1 MTNFNTIIDDIFPLV
16 DKTEYINALASYQL
30 LIIDDL
36 GVERNSE
43 YALGIIF
50 SVIDRRIRSGRPLI
64 IATNLPLSQIKSE
77 TMLDK
82 RRMAL
87 LEKLDLAVDKDASD
101 MCGRVGLGTSNI
113 MSMACELLLHNEA
126 IGDNKSCFLLIEE
139 PEAHIHAQ
147 RQLKLIQ
154 SLEEESEKGNR
165 QTIITTH
172 SPLLASV
179 VKLSNIVIVKS
190 GKVYSLEK
198 EQTKLDEDDYLYLE
212 KYLDATKA
220 NLFFARSVII
230 VEGPG
235 EALLLPTLSK
245 LLGCN
250 FTDYVLRL
258 LMLEVPD

>member
-1 MTNFNTIIDDIFPLV
+1 
-16 DKTEYINALASYQL
+16 
-30 LIIDDL
+30 
-36 GVERNSE
+36 
-43 YALGIIF
+43 
-50 SVIDRRIRSGRPLI
+50 
-64 IATNLPLSQIKSE
+64 
-77 TMLDK
+77 
-82 RRMAL
+82 MAL

-220 NLFFARSVII
+220 NLF
-230 VEGPG
+230 
-235 EALLLPTLSK
+235 LQ
-245 LLGCN
+245 
-250 FTDYVLRL
+250 
-258 LMLEVPD
+258 EV